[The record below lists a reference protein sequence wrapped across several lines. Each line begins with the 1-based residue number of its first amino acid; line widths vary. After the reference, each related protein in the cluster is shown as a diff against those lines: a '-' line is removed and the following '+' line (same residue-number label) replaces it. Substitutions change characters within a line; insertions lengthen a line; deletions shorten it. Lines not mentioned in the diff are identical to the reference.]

1 MKNFIILLSVFT
13 LLFEECEGMH
23 VYSEYE
29 MLWCLRNST
38 ERTLVITHPYI
49 EYPVTLLPGKSEPI
63 FEKSAP
69 AANVDV
75 ARLPFDHF
83 HKIDSINVCDIEG
96 KPLCTWRLSDYNVN
110 VRGVYNEG
118 CWQFSSRGL
127 GHYKIKHINPFAEY
141 VRVYEYEVGEDDL
154 STSSTESF

>member
-13 LLFEECEGMH
+13 LLFEECEGFH
-23 VYSEYE
+23 VFSEYE

-38 ERTLVITHPYI
+38 ERTLVIAHPYI

-63 FEKSAP
+63 FEINAHR
-69 AANVDV
+69 AFEDWGF
-75 ARLPFDHF
+75 LTFDHF
-83 HKIDSINVCDIEG
+83 HKIDSINVCDVDG
-96 KPLCTWRLSDYNVN
+96 RSLSTWRLSDYSAD

>member
-1 MKNFIILLSVFT
+1 MKNFIILVWLFS
-13 LLFEECEGMH
+13 LLFTKCELIYE
-23 VYSEYE
+23 YSEYE
-29 MLWCLRNST
+29 MLWRLKNST
-38 ERTLVITHPYI
+38 EHTLVITHSYMDH
-49 EYPVTLLPGKSEPI
+49 PVTLLPGKSEPI

-110 VRGVYNEG
+110 VRGVYNERF
-118 CWQFSSRGL
+118 WQSSFNPL
-127 GHYKIKHINPFAEY
+127 GERKVKHLNPFAEL
-141 VRVYEYEVGEDDL
+141 VKVYEYEVGEDDL
-154 STSSTESF
+154 STSSTASF